1 MSAAPADKVNRDDL
15 TSLTASEAASAI
27 AAREISAEELTR
39 ACLAKIAV
47 RDMDVRAFVHIS
59 PEYAIQQ
66 ARERD
71 RERAQG
77 KLGPLHGVPVAI
89 KDIFDTSDFPTE
101 NGWRLHRGRRPTR
114 DCAAVTRLRRAGA
127 VIIGKTVTTEAAY
140 FYPGATR
147 NPHDA
152 SRTPG
157 GSSSGSA
164 AAVAA
169 NMVPLALGSQT
180 NGSVIRPASFCGVIG
195 GKPSHG
201 AISRAGVLSLS
212 KSLDHVGVFARSVSD
227 LALAYDVLVGAD
239 PDDADTEK
247 TPLPNFRAEL
257 KKAADAPPKFAF
269 VRTPKWDETDVE
281 TRSLFNRFIAEIGK
295 NAMPVQMPDQFADCW
310 PSQRVV
316 MSVEMNRSFGEEA
329 RKSPEKSS
337 EMLMKLLEEGRSVPA
352 DAYAKVLAHVP
363 ALRAAFE
370 TAIKGYDVAITPAA
384 KGEAPPIVTTGDP
397 VFCTAWSLLGTPS
410 ITLPLLTGEH
420 GLPIG
425 VQIVGRKGDDAGV
438 LRAADWLW
446 RKFSR

>member
-1 MSAAPADKVNRDDL
+1 MSVAPADKINRDDL
-15 TSLTASEAASAI
+15 TSLTASETAAAI
-27 AAREISAEELTR
+27 AAREVSAEEVTR
-39 ACLAKIAV
+39 ACLGKIAV
-47 RDMDVRAFVHIS
+47 RDMDIRAFIHIS

-101 NGWRLHRGRRPTR
+101 NGWRLHRGRKPIR
-114 DCAAVTRLRRAGA
+114 DCAAVSRLRRAGA

-140 FYPGATR
+140 FYPGATK
-147 NPHDA
+147 NPHDL

-195 GKPSHG
+195 GKPGHG

-212 KSLDHVGVFARSVSD
+212 KSLDHVGVFARSVAD
-227 LALAYDVLVGAD
+227 IALAYDVLVGAD

-247 TPLPNFRAEL
+247 TPLPNFRAEM

-269 VRTPKWDETDVE
+269 VRTPKWDEADVE

-295 NAMPVQMPDQFADCW
+295 NAMPVHMPDRFADCW
-310 PSQRVV
+310 PSHRVV
-316 MSVEMNRSFGEEA
+316 MAVEMNKNFGDEA
-329 RKSPEKSS
+329 RKAPEKSS

-352 DAYAKVLAHVP
+352 EAYQKVIANVP

-370 TAIKGYDVAITPAA
+370 TAINGYDVAITPAA
-384 KGEAPPIVTTGDP
+384 KGEAPPIATTGDP
-397 VFCTAWSLLGTPS
+397 VFCSPWSLLGAPS
-410 ITLPLLTGEH
+410 ITLPLLKGEH

-425 VQIVGRKGDDAGV
+425 VQIVGRRGDDTGV

-446 RKFSR
+446 RKFNR